1 MTGRLPGPTPRAL
14 CAGFEGDRRRR
25 VARDRGSR
33 VGLSRG
39 GSPPP
44 CGARGT
50 HAGAPARRRGT
61 RGGRAR
67 GARGRACG
75 RGRRGTRGCIRVGS
89 RRRTTPG
96 ETTPGTPC
104 SEVEGGVGRSSGGT
118 TRRRSPGGRQG
129 AERGAGWV
137 TIPPGAEHRPAGGV
151 DHESA
156 VKWLTTGP
164 PLKPFSLAQRFL
176 RDARALLVGRSP
188 GRSRAP
194 PSRVNYQPESRMRAI
209 RQSGSEGGPAGVTT
223 GRPYPY
229 QHPMCKV
236 PLGSRRREHPPTALE
251 ELAG

>member
-1 MTGRLPGPTPRAL
+1 VTGRPPCPTPRAL

-75 RGRRGTRGCIRVGS
+75 RGRRGTRGCTRVGS

-104 SEVEGGVGRSSGGT
+104 SEVEGGAGRSSGGT
-118 TRRRSPGGRQG
+118 TRRWSPGGQQR

-137 TIPPGAEHRPAGGV
+137 TIPPGAGRRPAGGV

-156 VKWLTTGP
+156 VEWLTTGP
-164 PLKPFSLAQRFL
+164 PLKSPTAPFGGSG
-176 RDARALLVGRSP
+176 RDGATGRAGRAKRGVGGGRERDDGCRWEQWDDGAAARGAGAGAAKV
-188 GRSRAP
+188 A
-194 PSRVNYQPESRMRAI
+194 V
-209 RQSGSEGGPAGVTT
+209 SEG
-223 GRPYPY
+223 
-229 QHPMCKV
+229 
-236 PLGSRRREHPPTALE
+236 RR
-251 ELAG
+251 

>member
-25 VARDRGSR
+25 LARDRGSR

-164 PLKPFSLAQRFL
+164 PLKCGG
-176 RDARALLVGRSP
+176 ARP
-188 GRSRAP
+188 
-194 PSRVNYQPESRMRAI
+194 
-209 RQSGSEGGPAGVTT
+209 T
-223 GRPYPY
+223 
-229 QHPMCKV
+229 
-236 PLGSRRREHPPTALE
+236 RRRPTGSDRASGRTRPRSAATTPRE
-251 ELAG
+251 GEGRVCATDQVA